1 MLRTF
6 PRTKRSRVL
15 AALLS
20 SSLLL
25 GVAAVPVASAADHK
39 HGKKHAKHS
48 TDLKKKKHAVE
59 KKITG
64 ANEALDES
72 SAQLRDAS
80 AKLSAAKGQLDSA
93 QAHLAQTRGQ
103 LAAAEVLDKEMQTK
117 LDAAVA
123 RLQDARD
130 NLAAGRK
137 KILDEQDTLGQIVVQ
152 NYQQGDPSLMGL
164 SMVLTSQDPAQL
176 TGQLNSVQN
185 VIDKESVVLDRLEA
199 SRALLTVQEQ
209 EVEAAKAEVATE
221 RKAAA
226 ANLVT
231 KQGLEAQATAAEQQ
245 VSNLVD
251 LRTQA
256 QEEAD
261 KARAADLAQL
271 QGLQQERNRI
281 EAVLKKRA
289 EEARRRAIAAA
300 RRAGQATGP
309 LLGDN
314 GPIHS
319 NGFLDYPVQGPVTSP
334 FGWRIHPIYG
344 YRSLHDGVDFGAA
357 CGTPIHAAASGTVLE
372 KYFQTAWGN
381 RVIID
386 HGFHDGVGLATITN
400 HMVGPAVVN
409 VGQHVDRGQIVGY
422 VGTTGWS
429 TGCHLHYTVLQNGTP
444 VNPFNW
450 F

>member
-1 MLRTF
+1 M
-6 PRTKRSRVL
+6 
-15 AALLS
+15 LS
-20 SSLLL
+20 SCLLL
-25 GVAAVPVASAADHK
+25 GVAAVPVASATDHK
-39 HGKKHAKHS
+39 HGKKQS
-48 TDLKKKKHAVE
+48 TDLKQKKHKVE
-59 KKITG
+59 KKIAG

-72 SAQLRDAS
+72 SAQLRDAK

-93 QAHLAQTRGQ
+93 QAHLAQTRGP
-103 LAAAEVLDKEMQTK
+103 LAAAEVLDKQMQTK

-137 KILDEQDTLGQIVVQ
+137 KIVDEQDALGQIVVQ

-185 VIDKESVVLDRLEA
+185 VIDKEAVVLDRLEA

-209 EVEAAKAEVATE
+209 EVEAAKAEVASA

-226 ANLVT
+226 DNLVT

-245 VSNLVD
+245 VSNLVE
-251 LRTQA
+251 LRAQA
-256 QEEAD
+256 QQEAD

-319 NGFLDYPVQGPVTSP
+319 NGFLDFPVQGPVTSP

-357 CGTPIHAAASGTVLE
+357 CGTPIHAAAPGTVIE

-386 HGFHDGVGLATITN
+386 HGFHHGVGLATITN

-409 VGQHVDRGQIVGY
+409 VGEHVDRGQIVGY

-429 TGCHLHYTVLQNGTP
+429 TGCHLHYTVLQDGTA